1 MKRKND
7 ARMVHKLVRKTA
19 KELAGCYYEFAAHDN
34 QFYQYYPKMQFFID
48 REWAKFVLVA
58 KQTLTDCLRSS
69 VLTEKDKADIYDA
82 LIADANL
89 PYSRQETQ
97 VVNIPH

>member
-1 MKRKND
+1 MRRD
-7 ARMVHKLVRKTA
+7 ARMVHKRIRQTA

-34 QFYQYYPKMQFFID
+34 QFYAFYPNRGFFIN
-48 REWAKFVLVA
+48 REWPKFVLVA

-69 VLTEKDKADIYDA
+69 ILTDKDKGEIYDA
-82 LIADANL
+82 LIADSTL

-97 VVNIPH
+97 VVNVPH